1 MRVRHAAAAVPV
13 LSMMSLLTAC
23 GGGTGEPGG
32 TTQQST
38 AREAE
43 SPSASAEAA
52 AKAEAEAESERPR
65 TSAKALSEAQLQ
77 AAVLVDTDLNGFEMS
92 EEMGGMPAPEGIAQR
107 VSPAKCQPLLNMAV
121 GKLEPQAKAFRYS
134 VAVSMPTSGQT
145 ADQTGVEIKL
155 FALDQPGAE
164 DVLAK
169 LRTAA
174 TGCGG
179 YDNGG
184 HQTVAAADAPDSGDE
199 AVSYR
204 TTAQGSV
211 PIWTTVVRSGAT
223 VMAFGHYAA
232 ELPDEVLSAQVSKVE
247 KVAAG

>member
-1 MRVRHAAAAVPV
+1 MSV
-13 LSMMSLLTAC
+13 LSMMSLLAAC
-23 GGGTGEPGG
+23 GGGTEEPGG
-32 TTQQST
+32 ATQQST
-38 AREAE
+38 ARGAE
-43 SPSASAEAA
+43 SPSASAEVEAA
-52 AKAEAEAESERPR
+52 ADAESEQPRPP
-65 TSAKALSEAQLQ
+65 AKALSEAQLQ
-77 AAVLVDTDLNGFEMS
+77 AAVLVDTDLNGFQMS
-92 EEMGGMPAPEGIAQR
+92 EEMGGMPAPEGVAQR

-121 GKLEPQAKAFRYS
+121 GKLEPRAKAFRYS
-134 VAVSMPTSGQT
+134 VAVSMPASGQT

-155 FALDQPGAE
+155 FALDQAGAE
-164 DVLAK
+164 QILAK

-184 HQTVAAADAPDSGDE
+184 HQAVAAADAPDSGDE

-232 ELPDEVLSAQVSKVE
+232 EMPDEVLSAQVSKVE

>member
-1 MRVRHAAAAVPV
+1 MVRVRRAAAAVSV

-23 GGGTGEPGG
+23 GGGTEEPGG

-38 AREAE
+38 ARGAE
-43 SPSASAEAA
+43 SPSASAEA
-52 AKAEAEAESERPR
+52 EAEAESELPR
-65 TSAKALSEAQLQ
+65 TSAKALSETQLQ
-77 AAVLVDTDLNGFEMS
+77 AAVLVDTDLNGFQMS

-107 VSPAKCQPLLNMAV
+107 VSPAKCQPLLNMAE

-155 FALDQPGAE
+155 FALDQAGAE
-164 DVLAK
+164 QVLAK

-184 HQTVAAADAPDSGDE
+184 YQAVAAADAPDSGDE

-232 ELPDEVLSAQVSKVE
+232 EMPDEVLSAQVSKVE